1 MVAFL
6 LPLAVGGLALAWYN
20 WIRFGNALDT
30 GLSYTLT
37 IRNLHRDA
45 AAVFSLSYIPSNLF
59 NYLWMPIRGLSV
71 FPFVKPQWGILS
83 VPLLGFRPGGL
94 YGTEQIDSAGLVVT
108 LSMRRGV
115 GAMDSTAT

>member
-1 MVAFL
+1 M
-6 LPLAVGGLALAWYN
+6 AWYN

-108 LSMRRGV
+108 LSRRRGV